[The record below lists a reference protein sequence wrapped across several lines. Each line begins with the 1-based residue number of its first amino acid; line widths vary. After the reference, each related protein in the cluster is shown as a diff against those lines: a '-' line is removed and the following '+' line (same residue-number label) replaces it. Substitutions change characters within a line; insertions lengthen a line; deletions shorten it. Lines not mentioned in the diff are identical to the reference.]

1 MAIKRLKGI
10 KRLNQTADPE
20 LLGNDEVQVLENMTL
35 DAEYGKAKKRGA
47 IVMND
52 IAKDDLGNTA
62 EPTTIFGATVDNV
75 DYIVAK
81 SGVQL
86 LKKRSNGAF
95 SVIGSPFGSPTTK
108 ADYAQ
113 YRDSIFIAEEGT
125 TPFETDLTT
134 INTLGIEK
142 PDITNISIS
151 AVSDTS
157 SKLTDNSQYKYILT
171 YIAENGDESRPSDP
185 ITYHTTN
192 TNMDSVTTG
201 QRLIIGSG
209 GGGTIPVST
218 DPRVKSIN
226 LYRTKANSDVYYL
239 LATLDNSNV
248 PYNDTTADTDLSS
261 TQFEYQNLPT
271 EAKYLAMQ
279 KDRLFL
285 ANIKI
290 KSENLIAPACA
301 KGANKFRGES
311 GTAGTFT
318 YKYIVVFESED
329 GAKSISQGCEV
340 LNAIEP
346 TGPVA
351 AYGIT
356 LYLVPT
362 LQNTEIFGIKR
373 KLYRTKKGDP
383 AGNYYEVEEI
393 PHITGTG
400 NSILDITP
408 DSDLGGV
415 YDPVQPTLTYNS
427 AVVFSEIAK
436 PTTIPALNIIN
447 VYPDDG
453 NVITGIKDDIDG
465 ILVFKERSICK
476 IYTQGNPLNWRV
488 VKIVDNIGCDTP
500 FSIQRAGRDYYFLSN
515 NKIYKY
521 PNTLASAM
529 IDIDS
534 SFTFKGSAY
543 FNNWLIYL
551 YNDSSTAPTSSV
563 MYVYDEL
570 VGSWY
575 VFKDLYAL
583 LTEVSTIKDTL
594 TFANLGY
601 DANSKLLTYD
611 ESENLDYNDRD
622 ESNSSII
629 STKIKFKRFRAELER
644 NRLRMLR
651 FYSSYKKDGTNSV
664 THSINT
670 SQYDDTTS
678 TGEKNLEIGIGQCSN
693 KFAYAKTIEYTI
705 EGGALEEFTIADLEF
720 NEARQ

>member
-1 MAIKRLKGI
+1 VAIKRLKGI

-52 IAKDDLGNTA
+52 IAKDDLGSTA

-86 LKKRSNGAF
+86 KKRSTGSF

-113 YRDSIFIAEEGT
+113 YRGSIFIAEEGT

-142 PDITNISIS
+142 PDITSIVIL
-151 AVSDTS
+151 AQSDS
-157 SKLTDNSQYKYILT
+157 SSGLTNNSQYKYRLT
-171 YIAENGDESRPSDP
+171 YVTENGDESRPSEP
-185 ITYHTTN
+185 MTYHTSS

-201 QRLIIGSG
+201 EHLYVGYG
-209 GGGTIPVST
+209 VTMPVST

-226 LYRTKANSDVYYL
+226 IYRTKADSDVYYL

-248 PYNDTTADTDLSS
+248 GYIDKMADTDLSS
-261 TQFEYQNLPT
+261 TQFEYQNLPI
-271 EAKYLAMQ
+271 EAKYLTRQ

-285 ANIKI
+285 ANVKI
-290 KSENLIAPACA
+290 KSDNLISTAWA
-301 KGANKFRGES
+301 KGANKFWGLPS
-311 GTAGTFT
+311 TAGTNT
-318 YKYIVVFESED
+318 YKYKVVFESAD
-329 GAKSISQGCEV
+329 GAQSISQGCTV
-340 LNAIEP
+340 NNAYEP
-346 TGPVA
+346 GGA
-351 AYGIT
+351 NDIT
-356 LYLVPT
+356 LKLVPT

-373 KLYRTKKGDP
+373 RIYRTKTGASTGD
-383 AGNYYEVEEI
+383 YYEVKGAQN
-393 PHITGTG
+393 ITGD
-400 NSILDITP
+400 SVLDVTS
-408 DSDLGGV
+408 DSGLGDI
-415 YDPVQPTLTYNS
+415 YNPVQPTLTYNS

-436 PTTIPALNIIN
+436 PNTIPALNIIN

-453 NVITGIKDDIDG
+453 DIITGIKDDIDG
-465 ILVFKERSICK
+465 VLVFKERSICK

-521 PNTLASAM
+521 PDILASAM
-529 IDIDS
+529 INIDS
-534 SFTFKGSAY
+534 NYTFKGSAY

-551 YNDSSTAPTSSV
+551 YNDSSTNPVSSV
-563 MYVYDEL
+563 LYVYDEL
-570 VGSWY
+570 VQSWY
-575 VFKDLYAL
+575 VFKDAKAQ
-583 LTEVSTIKDTL
+583 LTTIGKIKDTL
-594 TFANLGY
+594 MFANLGIL
-601 DANSKLLTYD
+601 SHSMLLTYD
-611 ESENLDYNDRD
+611 GNGIFDYGDF
-622 ESNSSII
+622 EGSNVSSIP
-629 STKIKFKRFRAELER
+629 TKIKFKRFRPELEK

-670 SQYDDTTS
+670 SQYVDTVS
-678 TGEKNLEIGIGQCSN
+678 TGEKNIEIGIGQCSN

-705 EGGALEEFTIADLEF
+705 EGDALGEFTVADLEF